1 MNLFDILKS
10 ELPSLIESSKN
21 SIGEVKNVAI
31 TQAWKI
37 LQLAIASIIQKI
49 ESLQPELAG
58 KTKKSIALQILSEF
72 YDNTFIVVDVP
83 FVPSLIEPIM
93 HKYVKLFLMT
103 LVGATI
109 DAMVTT
115 FREVGV
121 FTDYKK

>member
-49 ESLQPELAG
+49 ENLQPELAG